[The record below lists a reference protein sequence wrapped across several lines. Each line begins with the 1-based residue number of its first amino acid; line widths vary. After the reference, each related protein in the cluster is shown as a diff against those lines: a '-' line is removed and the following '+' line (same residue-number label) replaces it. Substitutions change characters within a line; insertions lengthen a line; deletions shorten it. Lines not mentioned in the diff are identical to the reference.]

1 MGLRLKFT
9 LVMAACFLAGLLAFA
24 TILFFSAQ
32 RSARDQL
39 HAQIAVLRAQALAVR
54 TFTSDEVAPL
64 ISDLSDVQF
73 LPQTIPSFS
82 AQTVFA
88 RFRDRFPNFY
98 YKEAALNPT
107 NPSDLALPWERE
119 IIETL
124 RANPTLE
131 EVTQIRDTDNGRQY
145 TVAYPLTIKSDGCLK
160 CHSTVDNAPRSMV
173 ALYGKNNGFG
183 WKLGETIGAQI
194 ISAPLAIAQ
203 SQTWHNLTLLVGA
216 MSALFLILTLVM
228 NILLRWMVINPVTYL
243 AEITERV
250 SMGDSG
256 QPEYV
261 HSGTDEISTLSKSFN
276 RMRRSLDNAM
286 KMLDQQG
293 NP

>member
-9 LVMAACFLAGLLAFA
+9 LLMAACFFAGLLAFA
-24 TILFFSAQ
+24 TILFVATQ
-32 RSARDQL
+32 RNAREQL

-54 TFTSDEVAPL
+54 TYTSDEIRPL

-73 LPQTIPSFS
+73 LPQTVPSFS

-98 YKEAALNPT
+98 YKEATLNPT

-119 IIETL
+119 MIETL

-131 EVTQIRDTDNGRQY
+131 EVTQIRDTDKGRQY
-145 TVAYPLTIKSDGCLK
+145 TVAYPLTIKSEGCLT
-160 CHSTVDNAPRSMV
+160 CHSTADKAPRSMV
-173 ALYGKNNGFG
+173 ALYGKTNGFG
-183 WKLGETIGAQI
+183 WKLGETIGAQV
-194 ISAPLAIAQ
+194 ISAPLDVAQ
-203 SQTWHNLTLLVGA
+203 SQAWHNLTLLVGA
-216 MSALFLILTLVM
+216 MSALFLMLILLI
-228 NILLRWMVINPVTYL
+228 NILLRWMVINPVRKM

-250 SMGDSG
+250 SMGDSA

-261 HSGTDEISTLSKSFN
+261 HPGTDEISSLSQSFN

-286 KMLDQQG
+286 KMLD
-293 NP
+293 N

>member
-9 LVMAACFLAGLLAFA
+9 LLMAACFFAGLLAIA
-24 TILFFSAQ
+24 IILFIATQ
-32 RSARDQL
+32 RNAREQL

-54 TFTSDEVAPL
+54 TYTEDEIRPL

-107 NPSDLALPWERE
+107 NPSDLASPWERE

-124 RANPTLE
+124 RANPSLP
-131 EVTQIRDTDNGRQY
+131 EVAQIRDSDKGRQY
-145 TVAYPLTIKSDGCLK
+145 TVAYPLVIRSEGCLV
-160 CHSTVDNAPRSMV
+160 CHSTPDKAPRSMV
-173 ALYGKNNGFG
+173 ALYGKTNGFG
-183 WKLGETIGAQI
+183 WKIGETIGAQI
-194 ISAPLAIAQ
+194 ISAPLDVAQ
-203 SQTWHNLTLLVGA
+203 SQAWHNLTLLVGA
-216 MSALFLILTLVM
+216 MSALFLMLILLI
-228 NILLRWMVINPVTYL
+228 NILLRWMVINPVSKM

-250 SMGDSG
+250 SMGDSA

-261 HSGTDEISTLSKSFN
+261 HPAADEIASLSQSFN

-286 KMLDQQG
+286 KMLE
-293 NP
+293 N